1 MTGDA
6 ARLLGGAVQGMA
18 CRQATRGS
26 GRALQAVALGGR
38 AEFAVT
44 DWDRSAKTL
53 VHVIPLDGSG
63 PVRTFQAPNYFTCAS
78 RARPRAKRPVNIWC
92 RGFL

>member
-1 MTGDA
+1 M
-6 ARLLGGAVQGMA
+6 
-18 CRQATRGS
+18 TRGS
-26 GRALQAVALGGR
+26 GRALRALQAVALGGR

-53 VHVIPLDGSG
+53 VHVIPLDGNG

-78 RARPRAKRPVNIWC
+78 PARPCAAMPVDRSCRAALCSHVAAA
-92 RGFL
+92 